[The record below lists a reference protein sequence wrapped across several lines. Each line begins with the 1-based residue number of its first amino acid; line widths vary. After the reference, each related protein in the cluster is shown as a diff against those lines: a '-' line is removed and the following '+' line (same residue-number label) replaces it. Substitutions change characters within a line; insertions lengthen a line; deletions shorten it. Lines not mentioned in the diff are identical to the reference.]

1 MYMDSIAQIY
11 ELEFKIFLK
20 EKLSSIINNITD
32 CLIQNILTPSDIKYI
47 QILSNLEENTKK
59 LILTIL
65 TETINFFNDKFT
77 NSQERKKCYHIN
89 VRNDH
94 RSIITSIGTL
104 EFYRTYFESKD
115 RKQHFYFIDELLGID
130 KYARYD
136 CNSKANAISLATKT
150 NQKLAGELALQNIN
164 SCSSS
169 AFNIIPRQT
178 INRWIKNW
186 KIPMIKYDP
195 ISIES
200 DTLYIMADEKWIHE
214 QIYNRPEEDKNKHK
228 FIMSKEFVC
237 FSGIEQIGKRRSLK
251 DRFVFIT
258 SSSTTWNDFL
268 DTVTQIYDFEK
279 LNKIIFLSDAG
290 KWLVSGAPD
299 LKMYSHNQ
307 IIMCLC
313 EFHVRQ
319 KVNRITTN
327 QDYRDKLNQAIDD
340 DKKKYFKSLMNEI
353 KDLKKDN
360 PKRLEKLE
368 EYENYILN
376 NWKKIKNMASSPCK
390 SSMESHISHYIASYF
405 SSRPKAYSKNTI
417 ENHLKLQ
424 EAKINGIDIK
434 SLFLK
439 SYKNNDTITYNQKEL
454 NFSIFENSS
463 SSNIP
468 ILKNGK
474 FDSLF
479 SSLYSLAHSS

>member
-1 MYMDSIAQIY
+1 MYMNSIAQIY
-11 ELEFKIFLK
+11 ELEFKNLIK
-20 EKLSSIINNITD
+20 EKLSDIINDISD
-32 CLIQNILTPSDIKYI
+32 ELIQNLLIPDAIKYI
-47 QILSNLEENTKK
+47 KILSNLEVNIKE
-59 LILTIL
+59 LILKIL
-65 TETINFFNDKFT
+65 KEVIDFFNEKFT
-77 NSQERKKCYHIN
+77 NCPERKEFYYIN

-94 RSIITSIGTL
+94 RSITTSIGTL

-115 RKQHFYFIDELLGID
+115 RKYHFYFIDELLGID

-136 CNSKANAISLATKT
+136 CNSKANAISLTTKT
-150 NQKLAGELALQNIN
+150 NQALAGKLSLQ
-164 SCSSS
+164 SSYS
-169 AFNIIPRQT
+169 SNTFNIIPRQT

-214 QIYNRPEEDKNKHK
+214 QIYNRSENEKNKRK

-237 FSGIEQIGKRRSLK
+237 FSGIEQIGKRRTLK

-268 DTVTQIYDFEK
+268 DTLTQIYDFEK

-299 LKMYSHNQ
+299 LKMFSHNQ

-327 QDYRDKLNQAIDD
+327 QEYRDKLNKSIDD
-340 DKKKYFKSLMNEI
+340 DKKKDFKSLMKEI
-353 KDLKKDN
+353 KELKKDN
-360 PKRLEKLE
+360 PKRLEKLK

-376 NWKKIKNMASSPCK
+376 NWKKIKNMADSPCK
-390 SSMESHISHYIASYF
+390 SSMESHISHYIAGYF
-405 SSRPKAYSKNTI
+405 SSRPKAYSRNTI

-439 SYKNNDTITYNQKEL
+439 SYKNVCSSTYNQKEL
-454 NFSIFENSS
+454 DFSVFENSS

-468 ILKNGK
+468 ILENGK
-474 FDSLF
+474 FNSLF
-479 SSLYSLAHSS
+479 SALSSLAHPA

>member
-1 MYMDSIAQIY
+1 MSSIAQIY
-11 ELEFKIFLK
+11 ELEFKNLLK
-20 EKLSSIINNITD
+20 EKLSFIINDISDN
-32 CLIQNILTPSDIKYI
+32 LIQNILNPSDIKYI
-47 QILSNLEENTKK
+47 KILSNLEENIKELVLK
-59 LILTIL
+59 VLL
-65 TETINFFNDKFT
+65 ETINFFNEKFT
-77 NSQERKKCYHIN
+77 NSNERKEFYHIN

-94 RSIITSIGTL
+94 RSITTSIGHL
-104 EFYRTYFESKD
+104 EFFRTYFESKD
-115 RKQHFYFIDELLGID
+115 RKHHFYFIDELLGID

-136 CNSKANAISLATKT
+136 CNTKANAISLTTKT
-150 NQKLAGELALQNIN
+150 NQKLAGELTLQNTF
-164 SCSSS
+164 SYSS
-169 AFNIIPRQT
+169 NNLNTIPRQT

-186 KIPMIKYDP
+186 KVPMIKYNP
-195 ISIES
+195 IPIEG
-200 DTLYIMADEKWIHE
+200 DVLYIMADEKWIHE
-214 QIYNRPEEDKNKHK
+214 QIYNRTLEDKGKHK

-237 FSGIEQIGKRRSLK
+237 FSGIEQVGKRRILK

-279 LNKIIFLSDAG
+279 LNKIVFLSDAG

-299 LKMYSHNQ
+299 LKMFSHNQ

-319 KVNRITTN
+319 KVNRITSN
-327 QDYRDKLNQAIDD
+327 QEYRDKLNQSIDD
-340 DKKKYFKSLMNEI
+340 NMKNVFKSLMKEI

-368 EYENYILN
+368 EYQNYILN
-376 NWKKIKNMASSPCK
+376 NWKKIKNMAESPCK

-417 ENHLKLQ
+417 ENYLKLQ

-439 SYKNNDTITYNQKEL
+439 SYNNSSIVTYNQKEL
-454 NFSIFENSS
+454 DFSIFENSS

-468 ILKNGK
+468 ILEHGHIS
-474 FDSLF
+474 SLF
-479 SSLYSLAHSS
+479 SFLSSLAHPS

>member
-1 MYMDSIAQIY
+1 MSSITQIY
-11 ELEFKIFLK
+11 KLEFKNFMK
-20 EKLSSIINNITD
+20 EKLSGIINDISDN
-32 CLIQNILTPSDIKYI
+32 LVQNILFPSDTKYI
-47 QILSNLEENTKK
+47 KIVSDLEENVKS
-59 LILTIL
+59 LIIQIFV
-65 TETINFFNDKFT
+65 EAINFFNNKFI
-77 NSQERKKCYHIN
+77 NSNERKEFFYIN

-94 RSIITSIGTL
+94 RSITTSIGQL

-115 RKQHFYFIDELLGID
+115 RKKHFYFIDELLGID
-130 KYARYD
+130 KYSRYD

-150 NQKLAGELALQNIN
+150 NQKLAGELTLQNTL
-164 SCSSS
+164 SCSSNN
-169 AFNIIPRQT
+169 FNIIPRQT

-186 KIPMIKYDP
+186 QVPMIKYEP
-195 ISIES
+195 INIEG
-200 DTLYIMADEKWIHE
+200 DTLYVMADEKWIHE
-214 QIYNRPEEDKNKHK
+214 QIYNRSFDEKGKHK

-237 FSGIEQIGKRRSLK
+237 FSGIKQEKNRSILK

-268 DTVTQIYDFEK
+268 DIVTQIYDFEK
-279 LNKIIFLSDAG
+279 LNKIVFLSDAG
-290 KWLVSGAPD
+290 KWLISGAPD
-299 LKMYSHNQ
+299 LKMFPHNK

-327 QDYRDKLNQAIDD
+327 QEYRDKLNKAIDNFN
-340 DKKKYFKSLMNEI
+340 KKEFKSLMIEI

-360 PKRLEKLE
+360 PKRLEKLV

-376 NWKKIKNMASSPCK
+376 NWKKIKNMADSPCK

-434 SLFLK
+434 SLYLK
-439 SYKNNDTITYNQKEL
+439 SYKNTSIETYNQKEL
-454 NFSIFENSS
+454 DFSIFEKSS

-468 ILKNGK
+468 IIENGE
-474 FDSLF
+474 F
-479 SSLYSLAHSS
+479 SPIFSALRSMAHGT

>member
-1 MYMDSIAQIY
+1 MSSIAQIY
-11 ELEFKIFLK
+11 ELEFKNLLK
-20 EKLSSIINNITD
+20 EKLSSIINDISDN
-32 CLIQNILTPSDIKYI
+32 LIQNILIPNDIKYI
-47 QILSNLEENTKK
+47 KILSDLEENIKQ
-59 LILTIL
+59 LIIKIL
-65 TETINFFNDKFT
+65 VELIHFFNNMFT
-77 NSQERKKCYHIN
+77 NSNERKKFYHIN

-94 RSIITSIGTL
+94 RCIMTSIGPL

-115 RKQHFYFIDELLGID
+115 RKKHFYFIDELLGID

-136 CNSKANAISLATKT
+136 CNTKANAISLTTKT
-150 NQKLAGELALQNIN
+150 NQKLAGELTLQNTH
-164 SCSSS
+164 SYSS
-169 AFNIIPRQT
+169 NVNTIPRQT

-186 KIPMIKYDP
+186 KVPMIQYDP
-195 ISIES
+195 ISIEGDS
-200 DTLYIMADEKWIHE
+200 LYVMADEKWIHE
-214 QIYNRPEEDKNKHK
+214 QIYGRKEEDKGKHK

-237 FSGIEQIGKRRSLK
+237 FSGIDQKKKRRILK

-258 SSSTTWNDFL
+258 SSNTPWNDFL

-279 LNKIIFLSDAG
+279 LNKIVFLSDAG
-290 KWLVSGAPD
+290 KWLLSGASD
-299 LKMYSHNQ
+299 LKMFPHNK
-307 IIMCLC
+307 IVMCLC

-327 QDYRDKLNQAIDD
+327 QEYRDQLNQAIDD
-340 DKKKYFKSLMNEI
+340 NKKKVFKSLMKEI

-376 NWKKIKNMASSPCK
+376 HWKKIKNMAESPYK

-405 SSRPKAYSKNTI
+405 SSRPKAYSRNTI

-424 EAKINGIDIK
+424 EAKINGVDIK

-439 SYKNNDTITYNQKEL
+439 SYKNTETLTYNKKEL
-454 NFSIFENSS
+454 DFSIFDKSNSTTLPVLENGH
-463 SSNIP
+463 ITT
-468 ILKNGK
+468 
-474 FDSLF
+474 LF
-479 SSLYSLAHSS
+479 STLSSLSHPA